1 MHYCVPHGKNTS
13 WAQGNNS
20 WGPEPRTQVIMI
32 ISSMTT
38 VATERETELR
48 GATSGNSAAA
58 AGVAG
63 VAALSDT

>member
-1 MHYCVPHGKNTS
+1 
-13 WAQGNNS
+13 
-20 WGPEPRTQVIMI
+20 VILIVASMI
-32 ISSMTT
+32 A

-63 VAALSDT
+63 VAGVAALNDT

>member
-1 MHYCVPHGKNTS
+1 
-13 WAQGNNS
+13 
-20 WGPEPRTQVIMI
+20 MI
-32 ISSMTT
+32 VASMIA